1 MEGNGSRSSFCV
13 EWAEGDLREE
23 GEHLGDNC
31 PERRGGN
38 ADAEMEQV
46 QKDAAERF

>member
-1 MEGNGSRSSFCV
+1 M